1 MLNVAICGL
10 RRGASFARIFP
21 LFDDCRLSAV
31 CDTNEALLQR
41 FARDVPEVLRFT
53 HFEDLLNTR
62 PDICVVASP
71 IALHAEQSIAALQA
85 GCHVLQEVFLAETL
99 EQCRQLY
106 EAVKAHPK
114 QTFMLAENCC
124 YWHFILEWK
133 KKWREGLFGGLIH
146 GEAEYIH
153 DVRTLMTDERGGA
166 TWRATL
172 PPIHYLTHSLGPLL
186 WVSGARVERAVALA
200 TPSRLEPG
208 RDHYDSE
215 VALFQTDNGATL
227 KVLTAFRVAREP
239 AFHYYSLYGTRGCLE
254 SQRPPEALR
263 TNAFFSEDNGV
274 DMVQWPLG
282 RNDPQAPSGADS
294 GGHGTAE
301 YYMIRDFL
309 ESVRRGRPSP
319 IGIDAALEMSVP
331 GLCAHQS
338 ALNNGHPV
346 DIPTYWRT

>member
-10 RRGASFARIFP
+10 RRGANFARILP
-21 LFDDCRLSAV
+21 LFDSCRLSAV
-31 CDTNEALLQR
+31 CDTDEALLRR
-41 FARDVPEVLRFT
+41 FRAEVSEAQRFT
-53 HFEDLLNTR
+53 HFEELLNTQ
-62 PDICVVASP
+62 PDICIIASP
-71 IALHAEQSIAALQA
+71 VAHHAKQSIAALQA

-106 EAVKAHPK
+106 EAVKAHPQ

-133 KKWREGLFGGLIH
+133 KMWHAGVLGDLIH

-153 DVRTLMTDERGGA
+153 DIRTLMTDEQGQP
-166 TWRATL
+166 TWRKTL

-186 WVSGARVERAVALA
+186 WISRARVRRAVALA
-200 TPSRLEPG
+200 TPSRLQPG

-215 VALFQTDNGATL
+215 VALFQTEDGATL
-227 KVLTAFRVAREP
+227 KVLTAFRIAREP
-239 AFHYYSLYGTRGCLE
+239 SFHYYSLYGTRGCLE
-254 SQRPPEALR
+254 SQRPPDTLR
-263 TNAFFSEDNGV
+263 TNAFLSEQGKA

-282 RNDPQAPSGADS
+282 RNNPQAPSGADS

-301 YYMIRDFL
+301 YYMFRDFL
-309 ESVRRGRPSP
+309 NSVRHGRPAP
-319 IGIDAALEMSVP
+319 IGIDEALEMSVP

-338 ALNNGHPV
+338 ALDGGTPV
-346 DIPTYWRT
+346 EIPTYWRT

>member
-21 LFDDCRLSAV
+21 LFDSCRLSAV
-31 CDTNEALLQR
+31 CDTDEALLRRFAVEFPDAQR
-41 FARDVPEVLRFT
+41 FA
-53 HFEDLLNTR
+53 HFEELLNTR

-71 IALHAEQSIAALQA
+71 VAQHAEQSIAALKA

-99 EQCRQLY
+99 EQCRQLH
-106 EAVKAHPK
+106 EAVKAHPQ

-133 KKWREGLFGGLIH
+133 KMWRAGKLGDLIH

-153 DVRTLMTDERGGA
+153 DVRTLMTNEQGQP
-166 TWRATL
+166 TWRTTL

-186 WVSGARVERAVALA
+186 WISEARVKRAIALA
-200 TPSRLEPG
+200 TPSRLQPG

-215 VALFQTDNGATL
+215 VALFQTEDGATL
-227 KVLTAFRVAREP
+227 KVLTAFRIAREP
-239 AFHYYSLYGTRGCLE
+239 SFHYYSLYGTRGCLE
-254 SQRPPEALR
+254 SQRPPDALR
-263 TNAFFSEDNGV
+263 TNAFLNEQGKA

-301 YYMIRDFL
+301 YYMVRDFL
-309 ESVRRGRPSP
+309 NSIRYGRPAP

-338 ALNNGHPV
+338 ALNGGTPMDV
-346 DIPTYWRT
+346 PTYWRI

>member
-21 LFDDCRLSAV
+21 LFDECRLSAV
-31 CDTNEALLQR
+31 CDADETLLSRFAVDLPDVQR
-41 FARDVPEVLRFT
+41 FTRFD
-53 HFEDLLNTR
+53 DLIDTR
-62 PDICVVASP
+62 PDICVIASP
-71 IALHAEQSIAALQA
+71 VALHAEQSIAALQA

-133 KKWREGLFGGLIH
+133 KMWQTGQLGDLIH
-146 GEAEYIH
+146 GEAEYVH
-153 DVRTLMTDERGGA
+153 DVRSLMSNEQGRP
-166 TWRATL
+166 TWRTTL

-186 WVSGARVERAVALA
+186 WISGARVNRAIALA
-200 TPSRLEPG
+200 TPSRLQPG
-208 RDHYDSE
+208 RHHYDSE
-215 VALFQTDNGATL
+215 VALFQTEEGATL
-227 KVLTAFRVAREP
+227 KVLTAFRIVRQP
-239 AFHYYSLYGTRGCLE
+239 SFHYYSLYGTHGCLE
-254 SQRPPEALR
+254 SQRPPDALR
-263 TNAFFSEDNGV
+263 TNAFLSAQNGAE
-274 DMVQWPLG
+274 MVQWPLG
-282 RNDPQAPSGADS
+282 RNDPQAPDGADS

-301 YYMIRDFL
+301 FYMVRDFL
-309 ESVRRGRPSP
+309 DSICCGRPSP

-338 ALNNGHPV
+338 ASDGGNPV